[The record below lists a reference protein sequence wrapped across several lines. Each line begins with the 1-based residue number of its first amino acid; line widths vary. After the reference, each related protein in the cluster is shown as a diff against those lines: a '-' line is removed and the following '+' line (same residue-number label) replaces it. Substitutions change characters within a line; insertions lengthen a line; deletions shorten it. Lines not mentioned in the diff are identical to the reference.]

1 MEHYLSVTNESGP
14 FSKTMMKA
22 PLVQVLRESM
32 YLAPQRKEDCWLVS
46 NGYNDR
52 DGKYTRAEHNFE
64 WIDTILLD
72 VDNPQGDPSLL
83 DKFKREHAQYDYLL
97 WETASSSV
105 ERPKFR
111 VILMLDKKIPWIN
124 EPQKFT
130 KKAILQTF
138 SHWTDEKASWF
149 FTPTKSKLN
158 TFFGNRGKPYP
169 SANITDL
176 VSLNQKLLEAMKPS
190 TAGAWDNANKYADKH
205 SPDGWR
211 NLPSVKRCL
220 EGLCEGERDDAI
232 NKACYGMR
240 ENGYAS
246 DIPIFLDEIDVPRE
260 FKVKFKKKVIELHF
274 QA

>member
-1 MEHYLSVTNESGP
+1 MRDMEHYVSLTIESGQ
-14 FSKTMMKA
+14 FSNTMVKA
-22 PLVQVLRESM
+22 PLGQVLREAT
-32 YLAPQRKEDCWLVS
+32 YKAPQNKEDCWLIS

-52 DGKYTRAEHNFE
+52 GGKYARAEHNFE

-83 DKFKREHAQYDYLL
+83 DKFKREHAQYNYVL

-111 VILMLDKKIPWIN
+111 VILLLDKKIPWIN
-124 EPQKFT
+124 EQQKFT
-130 KKAILQTF
+130 KNAILQTF
-138 SHWTDEKASWF
+138 SFWTDDKASWHY
-149 FTPTKSKLN
+149 TPTKSKLA
-158 TFFGNRGKPYP
+158 TFIGNRGKPYP
-169 SANITDL
+169 SANITNL
-176 VSLNQKLLEAMKPS
+176 VNLNEKLCEALKPS
-190 TAGAWDNANKYADKH
+190 TAGAWDKANISTRQH
-205 SPDGWR
+205 STEGWR

-220 EGLCEGERDDAI
+220 EGLCKGERDNAI

-246 DIPIFLDEIDVPRE
+246 EIPTFLDEIVVPYE
-260 FKVKFKKKVIELHF
+260 FKVKFKNKYA

>member
-1 MEHYLSVTNESGP
+1 MEHYLSVTNDSGK
-14 FSKTMMKA
+14 FSNTMVKA
-22 PLVQVLRESM
+22 PLGQILRESARK
-32 YLAPQRKEDCWLVS
+32 APEKKEDCWLVS

-52 DGKYTRAEHNFE
+52 GGKYTRAEHNFD

-83 DKFKREHAQYDYLL
+83 DKFKCEHAQYDYVL

-105 ERPKFR
+105 ARPKFR
-111 VILMLDKKIPWIN
+111 VILLLDKKIPWIN

-130 KKAILQTF
+130 KAAILQTF
-138 SHWTDEKASWF
+138 SRWTDNKASWY
-149 FTPTKSKLN
+149 FTPTKSKLD

-169 SANITDL
+169 STNITNL
-176 VSLNQKLLEAMKPS
+176 VSLNEKLCEAMKPS
-190 TAGAWDNANKYADKH
+190 TAGAWDKANMSPRTH
-205 SPDGWR
+205 SSEGWR

-220 EGLCEGERDDAI
+220 DGLRKGERDDAI

-246 DIPIFLDEIDVPRE
+246 DITTFLDEIIVSNE
-260 FKVKFKKKVIELHF
+260 FRVKFKNKY
-274 QA
+274 ARG